1 MSIYFK
7 HFQDNVWTALAARIR
22 FTRMFYQA
30 LLLITKKD
38 SQSGADC
45 VALLNGCSE
54 MMKVIIRTSPKGT
67 QAVEN
72 CEFVRHIP

>member
-1 MSIYFK
+1 MWS
-7 HFQDNVWTALAARIR
+7 ALAARIR
-22 FTRMFYQA
+22 FTRMYYLA

-54 MMKVIIRTSPKGT
+54 MMKVIIRTSGKGT
-67 QAVEN
+67 QPEEN
-72 CEFVRHIP
+72 CKFFKLFLLTTSKITMIK